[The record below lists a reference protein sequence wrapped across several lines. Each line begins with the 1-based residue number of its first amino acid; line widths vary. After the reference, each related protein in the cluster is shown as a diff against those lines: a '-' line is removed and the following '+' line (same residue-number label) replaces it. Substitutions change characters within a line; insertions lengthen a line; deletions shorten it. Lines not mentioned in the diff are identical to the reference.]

1 MSSSANGFESRPR
14 KRETWV
20 SLIVLGILVLACLQA
35 PVLRASA
42 VLDPLITNVEVWVDG
57 QPGSESMRNL
67 ISLVP
72 GDAFSLKAVS
82 DNIKQAYRTG
92 LFSNIEVY
100 RSGEEEVAL
109 KFMLTRR
116 LLIRKIR
123 IVGQT
128 GVSAGKLKDDLYSLR
143 PDSFYSEEKL
153 ARAREEL
160 ARALKNEGFFN
171 PQIDSDIA
179 RDPRGPEVNVTF
191 TVRAGR
197 RFQID
202 RIVVFG
208 EGVVT
213 IKELMRKMKSRE
225 GAVYIPYQLE
235 QDITRLKSLYSTLGY
250 QRADVELTAED
261 FSEEKGTVSL
271 RLFID
276 PHERIDIVI
285 EGADVPVRIVSPIWE
300 ERIFEEWG
308 VSEGEARILS
318 FLRNKGYIFA
328 SVTSKLERVDSVIR
342 VIHQVSP
349 GRKFKIRDIRFEGLH
364 YFTENE
370 IIERLG
376 LSSGML
382 FGGGVNGE
390 RIYEL
395 PGELR
400 VLYQTLGF
408 GEAEIELNFIRSND
422 NVTASYQITEG
433 RQQRIRNI
441 SIIGASMFSSDILRA
456 QIGIS
461 EGGPYFPPD
470 IQRDIEKL
478 ESFYLD
484 QGVRGTQ
491 IEAPVMA
498 EADGNYEVKF
508 EIREGNPVKVQSL
521 VITGN
526 LATRR
531 STIMKELRLGEGDL
545 ASAEKIAESKRNLEK
560 LGIFSEV
567 QIEEIPISRDAV
579 NLVVKLRE
587 GERNYIGV
595 GIGLETKNDPWRTTL
610 LQADLRPRGTAEYM
624 RSNVF
629 GRAAHLS
636 FVSQFNLAEERAVV
650 SWEQPYFL
658 FNLPIQT
665 YLNAWIEEE
674 ERESFRF
681 KRQGVSLTGI
691 RPIFWDLTFLPSVRY
706 ARTTLTFL
714 DVPEDEID
722 RQFYPYSATSLSASF
737 IRERRD
743 DAFNPEQGH
752 FSSFALEWAFP
763 LFGTESDY
771 LKGVFKH
778 QRFFVLAPRVNF
790 GSTFR
795 LGLGMGRIPIHE
807 RFFAGGSNSFRGEK
821 FDELGPKNPDSGK
834 PVGGKALIL
843 FNFELAFPIISK
855 ISNLSGAVFY
865 DAGNVFYNRSDVH
878 FKDLEH
884 AVGLGLRYRTPLGP
898 IRLELGWNLSNPERK
913 GKPLVFITLGQVF

>member
-1 MSSSANGFESRPR
+1 MSSFANGFESRPG
-14 KRETWV
+14 KRETRF
-20 SLIVLGILVLACLQA
+20 SLVVLGILVCACLQA
-35 PVLRASA
+35 SVLPTFA
-42 VLDPLITNVEVWVDG
+42 VRDPLVTKVEVWVDG
-57 QPGSESMRNL
+57 QPGSENMRNL
-67 ISLVP
+67 ISLAP
-72 GDAFSLKAVS
+72 GDAFSLKAIS
-82 DNIKQAYRTG
+82 DNIKQAFRTG

-109 KFMLTRR
+109 KFMLTRK

-123 IVGQT
+123 IVGRK
-128 GVSAGKLKDDLYSLR
+128 GVSAGKLRDELYSLR
-143 PDSFYSEEKL
+143 LDNFYSEEKL
-153 ARAREEL
+153 TRAREEL
-160 ARALKNEGFFN
+160 ARALKNEGYFY
-171 PQIDSDIA
+171 PQIDSDIT
-179 RDPRGPEVNVTF
+179 RDPRVPEVDVTF
-191 TVRAGR
+191 TVQAGR

-202 RIVVFG
+202 RIVVFSK
-208 EGVVT
+208 GVVT
-213 IKELMRKMKSRE
+213 VKELMRKMKNRE
-225 GAVYIPYQLE
+225 GNVYVPSRLE
-235 QDITRLKSLYSTLGY
+235 QDITRLKSLYSALGY
-250 QRADVELTAED
+250 HRADIELTAED
-261 FSEEKGTVSL
+261 FNRQKGTVEL

-318 FLRNKGYIFA
+318 YLRDRGYIFA
-328 SVTSKLERVDSVIR
+328 SVTSKLEREDSVIR
-342 VIHQVSP
+342 VTHRVSP
-349 GRKFKIRDIRFEGLH
+349 GRKFKIRDVSFEGMS
-364 YFTENE
+364 YFTKSELY
-370 IIERLG
+370 ERLD
-376 LSSGML
+376 LTSGVL
-382 FGGGVNGE
+382 FGGGINGE

-395 PGELR
+395 PREISL
-400 VLYQTLGF
+400 LYQTKGF
-408 GEAEIELNFIRSND
+408 SDVAVELNFIRD
-422 NVTASYQITEG
+422 DDRITAAYQITEG
-433 RQQRIRNI
+433 RQQRIRSI
-441 SIIGASMFSSDILRA
+441 SIVGASMFSPDILQA
-456 QIGIS
+456 QLGIT

-491 IEAPVMA
+491 IEAPVTA
-498 EADGNYEVKF
+498 EADGNFDVKF
-508 EIREGNPVKVQSL
+508 EIREGNVMTVQGL

-526 LATRR
+526 LVTRR
-531 STIMKELRLGEGDL
+531 SAIMKELRIGEGDL
-545 ASAEKIAESKRNLEK
+545 ASTEKIAESKRNLEK

-567 QIEEIPISRDAV
+567 QIEEIPVSRDAV

-587 GERNYIGV
+587 GERNYIGL

-610 LQADLRPRGTAEYM
+610 LEANLRPRGTAEYM

-658 FNLPIQT
+658 FSLPIQT

-706 ARTTLTFL
+706 ARTKLTLL
-714 DVPEDEID
+714 DVPESEID

-743 DAFNPEQGH
+743 DAFNPEQGY
-752 FSSFALEWAFP
+752 FSSLALEWAFP

-778 QRFFVLAPRVNF
+778 QRFFFLAPRVNF

-795 LGLGMGRIPIHE
+795 LGLGVGRIPIHE

-843 FNFELAFPIISK
+843 FNFELVFPIISK
-855 ISNLSGAVFY
+855 ISNLSGAAFY
-865 DAGNVFYNRSDVH
+865 DAGNVFYNRSDVR

-898 IRLELGWNLSNPERK
+898 VRLELGWNLSNPERK